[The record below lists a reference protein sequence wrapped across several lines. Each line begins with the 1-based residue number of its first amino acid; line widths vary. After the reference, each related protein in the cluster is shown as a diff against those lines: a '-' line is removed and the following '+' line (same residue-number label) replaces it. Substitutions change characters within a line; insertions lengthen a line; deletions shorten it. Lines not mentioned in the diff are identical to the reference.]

1 MNSNEKSP
9 RAATTTDEK
18 VDELSW
24 IDWILTETD
33 RVAVVA
39 EQDRGKKRELSAESE
54 SREDI
59 LLALTREINEDE
71 ERSETQQP
79 ATR

>member
-1 MNSNEKSP
+1 MNGNEKSLG
-9 RAATTTDEK
+9 ATMTDEK

-33 RVAVVA
+33 RVTVVT

-71 ERSETQQP
+71 ERSETQQTS
-79 ATR
+79 TR